1 VRARAL
7 SLTTGALSAVGVAAF
22 LAFGQAADRAMSKH
36 GVGDPL
42 RHAELS
48 NYAGASFYLAAAAW
62 AVCIVSSQ
70 LAPKPYRGKA
80 LFWFGLMLPIA
91 TIVAWFIGATGA

>member
-1 VRARAL
+1 VSARGL
-7 SLTTGALSAVGVAAF
+7 SLATGVLSAIGLVVF
-22 LAFGQAADRAMSKH
+22 LALGQAADRAMSKH

-42 RHAELS
+42 QHAELS
-48 NYAGASFYLAAAAW
+48 SYAGISFYLAAAAW
-62 AVCIVSSQ
+62 AACIVCSQ

-91 TIVAWFIGATGA
+91 GVLGWFIGVTGA